1 MKKEFPFLSL
11 KWIYT
16 KNKINNRKRIMKK
29 LLIISLATASL
40 LMAAED
46 PDAFISHSEL
56 GFNKTTGNTET
67 TTLNLDAK
75 GEKNWGRHALI
86 ASIDGQYAENNNIE
100 SKNKFVA
107 ELNYDYVLTHR
118 LSFNYLA
125 GYKDDKFSRFDYQI
139 YTGPG
144 AKYLVFEDDIHNLKV
159 DGNLLYAID
168 SIATANYDASG
179 NLIKYPNPDNTPTVT
194 SEPSYMEKYAAYR
207 LKGVYERKLLD
218 NLKFGQELSYR
229 SSFKDQSNFF
239 VYSKTGLSSKLST
252 LFSAGLSYKV
262 DYVNNPGDK
271 ENTDTTLTANLIM
284 DY

>member
-1 MKKEFPFLSL
+1 
-11 KWIYT
+11 
-16 KNKINNRKRIMKK
+16 
-29 LLIISLATASL
+29 
-40 LMAAED
+40 MAAED

-56 GFNKTTGNTET
+56 GFNATSGNTET
-67 TTLNLDAK
+67 TSLNLDAK

-86 ASIDGQYAENNNIE
+86 ASIDGQYAENNDIE
-100 SKNKFVA
+100 SKNKFAA

-118 LSFNYLA
+118 LSFNYLT

-144 AKYLVFEDDIHNLKV
+144 AKYLVFKDNIHNLQV
-159 DGNLLYAID
+159 DGNLLYAKD
-168 SIATANYDASG
+168 SIATQNFDADG
-179 NLIKYPNPDNTPTVT
+179 DLIKYPNPDGIPTVT
-194 SEPSYMEKYAAYR
+194 SIPSYTEQYAAYR
-207 LKGVYERKLLD
+207 LKGVYERRLSNNLL
-218 NLKFGQELSYR
+218 FGQELSYR

-239 VYSKTGLSSKLST
+239 VYSKTGVSSKLST
-252 LFSAGLSYKV
+252 FFSAGMSYKI